1 VRVRAGNGRMLSAA
15 ARGAAQG
22 IYINVGNIDLSATT
36 SDLFSF
42 FSSRGAPPV
51 DIWLAHGEEEQ
62 QEGMNTFAVL
72 KFATSEHVTQA
83 LELSGMLFLGRAIR
97 TSARDAAERRM
108 PQPNEVGMRASVL
121 YEGRIFLYA
130 HNPSGI
136 GRSVCRT
143 GDWQRRNRSEGS
155 VDTETCSV
163 KPDAATRLLGAS
175 TGLSAS
181 LGDSRARA
189 GALSVRHDK
198 SDRARTTVPGGV
210 WVGGLPKEVTAD
222 MIRSCFGRFTKVARV
237 CVLAGKHKGGNGSA
251 RVILHEHITA
261 DNILGGEYGPLTIPG
276 CRHVIEPRD
285 MQALETARD
294 ARSCLGHPSISRA

>member
-1 VRVRAGNGRMLSAA
+1 MLSAA

-22 IYINVGNIDLSATT
+22 RYIFVGNIDLSATT
-36 SDLFSF
+36 SDLLTF

-51 DIWLAHGEEEQ
+51 DIWLAHGEEEEGQ
-62 QEGMNTFAVL
+62 QGGMNTFAVL
-72 KFATSEHVTQA
+72 KFATSEHVAQA
-83 LELSGMLFLGRAIR
+83 LELSGMLLLGRAIR

-108 PQPNEVGMRASVL
+108 PLPDEVGMRASVL
-121 YEGRIFLYA
+121 HEGRIFLYA

-143 GDWQRRNRSEGS
+143 GDWRRRNRSEGS
-155 VDTETCSV
+155 VDSRTCSME
-163 KPDAATRLLGAS
+163 PDAATRLLGAS

-181 LGDSRARA
+181 LGDSCARA
-189 GALSVRHDK
+189 GVLSVRHDK

-285 MQALETARD
+285 MKALETARD
-294 ARSCLGHPSISRA
+294 PRSSGPSEHLSCIVGLWEC